1 MSTAHRRIRGVLA
14 ALAAGVLLAGCAA
27 GPWKDALK
35 TDLFLFGHRNWI
47 VIADSA
53 YPAQSRPGIETFVT
67 GEDHLDLVAGVL
79 EALDEMPHVKPVV
92 YLDAELEHVS
102 ATDAPGITAHRE
114 VLGKILAKRTV
125 KTLPHEEILARLDK
139 AGEMYRVLVL
149 KSNSTLPYTSVFLEL
164 DCAYWTPEAESRVRA
179 AVGKGK

>member
-1 MSTAHRRIRGVLA
+1 MKPSHCHIRGVLS
-14 ALAAGVLLAGCAA
+14 ALAAGILLAACAT
-27 GPWKDALK
+27 GPWEDALK
-35 TDLFLFGHRNWI
+35 TDLLLFGHRNWI

-53 YPAQSRPGIETFVT
+53 YPAQSRPGIETYVT
-67 GEDHLDLVAGVL
+67 GANHLDLVAGVL

-102 ATDAPGITAHRE
+102 ATDAPGITAHRD
-114 VLGKILAKRTV
+114 VLGRLLAKRTV
-125 KTLPHEEILARLDK
+125 KTLPHEELIARLDK

-149 KSNSTLPYTSVFLEL
+149 KSNATLPYTSVFLEL
-164 DCAYWTPEAESRVRA
+164 DCAYWTAEAESRVRA